1 MALVTLATALTWGL
15 VAGPAWALGADGPEL
30 TGPAALV
37 CLIPNLIALAVISLV
52 KTRGPVTQLGV
63 VLGSFVFR
71 PFVTLGLG
79 FGVYFLIPA
88 LAGRAVALLV
98 WGTVFYLVTLTV
110 ESLVASRQV
119 RESTAGG

>member
-1 MALVTLATALTWGL
+1 MARRAQL
-15 VAGPAWALGADGPEL
+15 VAPAYTPFQALGENEGLKPSPYSYDVTPTGAATWNMPLWLPAGRNGMQPALSL
-30 TGPAALV
+30 TYHSKGG
-37 CLIPNLIALAVISLV
+37 
-52 KTRGPVTQLGV
+52 TG
-63 VLGSFVFR
+63 
-71 PFVTLGLG
+71 TLGLG

-88 LAGRAVALLV
+88 LAGRALALLV